1 MSHSLLL
8 TEKIEILMGDI
19 HMIKEMASNNI
30 LSFGLT
36 VFSIIIA
43 IFSTSFAIYVYKK
56 DKTKKRELDKI
67 AKIVGENIDLS
78 EKSDKIKDLS
88 LQLDKL
94 NKIINE
100 EIPIKAKKV
109 ALQDRLDRSLEEL
122 ADCYNN
128 VSEIYRELQ
137 FYEENNKDEKI
148 SNELFDKISKEIDP
162 KYLINEKLSR
172 YTIIL
177 FLSSFIIN
185 IVSGIDILDKIWNV
199 FCNFFFIIEGIYV
212 CKILLTYY
220 ELRNNEILQ
229 FLTFILL
236 AFIAIFAGVFC
247 IILNV
252 IISDF
257 NYILLV
263 YLGYCILSEI
273 LFLYALY
280 KVRKRK

>member
-1 MSHSLLL
+1 
-8 TEKIEILMGDI
+8 
-19 HMIKEMASNNI
+19 MIKEIASNNI

-36 VFSIIIA
+36 VFSFIIA
-43 IFSTSFAIYVYKK
+43 IFSTGFAIYVYKK
-56 DKTKKRELDKI
+56 DKTKKREFDKI

-78 EKSDKIKDLS
+78 EKKDEIKDLS
-88 LQLDKL
+88 LQLDNL
-94 NKIINE
+94 NKVINE

-148 SNELFDKISKEIDP
+148 SNELFEKISKEIDP

-185 IVSGIDILDKIWNV
+185 IVSNIDILDRILNE
-199 FCNFFFIIEGIYV
+199 FYIFFFTIEGIYV
-212 CKILLTYY
+212 YKILLTYY
-220 ELRNNEILQ
+220 ELRNNEILR
-229 FLTFILL
+229 FLTLILL
-236 AFIAIFAGVFC
+236 SFIIIFAGVIY
-247 IILNV
+247 IILRV

-257 NYILLV
+257 KYILLF
-263 YLGYCILSEI
+263 YLGYCILIEI
-273 LFLYALY
+273 LSLYALY
-280 KVRKRK
+280 KVRKRNK